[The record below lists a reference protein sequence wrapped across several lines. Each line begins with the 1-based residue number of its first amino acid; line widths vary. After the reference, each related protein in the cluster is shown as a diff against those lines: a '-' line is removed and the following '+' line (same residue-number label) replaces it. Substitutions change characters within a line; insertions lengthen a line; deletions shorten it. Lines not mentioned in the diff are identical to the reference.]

1 MRNIMFSVAKQH
13 VQKAEKSRKIKQRG
27 NDWASY
33 NNLELKM
40 EVVELQQK
48 LEDAKK
54 EMKKRGIR

>member
-1 MRNIMFSVAKQH
+1 MFSVAKQH